1 MNPVLLWSGVA
12 VLVAGYIAFTLVLY
26 VVRLRPLLR
35 ARRTGGQPPPA
46 DAPTAPVAAGNDG
59 AGGEAA
65 ESGLTVQ
72 LSREEWRYTFDAIT
86 DPVLILD
93 TDMKVVRANRAA
105 SRLLVGGRDPVEG
118 RTCHQLFAG
127 SDAACRICPVRT
139 VRRENT
145 PHSQEITHRYLGRT
159 FSVACS
165 PITGDGTIIGYIL
178 SAKDISHQRNL
189 ERRLIHAHKLE
200 AIATLAG
207 GIAHDFNNILG
218 AILGNADLLL
228 FRLPPREPGGKP
240 PMGPPITFAEVEEHV
255 QAIKRAG
262 TRAKDLVSQILA
274 FSRQSI
280 GQRRNILITP
290 VVKEAC
296 RLLRASI
303 PATIDFRLT
312 LGNDIGMIH
321 ADPAQVQQVL
331 MNLCTN
337 AVQAIGEKA
346 GEIEVSL
353 REVETGAA
361 EKLRYHD
368 LQPGRYVVLSVRDT
382 GRGIPEEMLERIF
395 DPFFTTREVGEG
407 SGMGLAVLHGIIV
420 SHDGVIDVS
429 SEPGRGS
436 VFTVFLPRVQNP
448 DGNEEDQ
455 MSAMPRGTETI
466 LFVDDE
472 EDIVL
477 MRTRMLSYLGYRVL
491 PATGPEQALS
501 LFADN
506 RGRIDLLIT
515 DHTMPRM
522 TGLQLAAA
530 ISAGRPELP
539 IILCSGYSE
548 AVSPEEA
555 EQAGVRRFLA
565 KPVDMRMLAIAIREL
580 LPERNRGEDEDTGH

>member
-46 DAPTAPVAAGNDG
+46 DAPTAPVAAGSDEP
-59 AGGEAA
+59 GGEAA

-93 TDMKVVRANRAA
+93 TDMRVVRANRAA
-105 SRLLVGGRDPVEG
+105 SRLLAGDRDPVEG

-127 SDAACRICPVRT
+127 AAVPCRTCPVQT
-139 VRRENT
+139 VRRERK
-145 PHSQEITHRYLGRT
+145 PYSQEITHRYLGRT

-165 PITGDGTIIGYIL
+165 PISGNDTVIGYIL

-228 FRLPPREPGGKP
+228 FRLPSKEPGGKP

-303 PATIDFRLT
+303 PATIDFHLT
-312 LGNDIGMIH
+312 IGGEIGMIH
-321 ADPAQVQQVL
+321 ADPAQIQQVL

-337 AVQAIGEKA
+337 AVQAIGERA

-368 LQPGRYVVLSVRDT
+368 LQPGRYVVLTVRDT

-506 RGRIDLLIT
+506 RDRIDLLIT

>member
-35 ARRTGGQPPPA
+35 ARRAGGQPQPA
-46 DAPTAPVAAGNDG
+46 DAPTAPVAAGSDEP
-59 AGGEAA
+59 GGEAA

-93 TDMKVVRANRAA
+93 TDMRVVRANRAA
-105 SRLLVGGRDPVEG
+105 SRLLAGDRDPVEG

-127 SDAACRICPVRT
+127 AAVPCRTCPVQT
-139 VRRENT
+139 VRRERK
-145 PHSQEITHRYLGRT
+145 PYSQEITHRYLGRT

-165 PITGDGTIIGYIL
+165 PISGNDTVIGYIL

-228 FRLPPREPGGKP
+228 FRLPSKEPGGKP

-303 PATIDFRLT
+303 PATIDFHLT
-312 LGNDIGMIH
+312 IGGEIGMIH
-321 ADPAQVQQVL
+321 ADPAQIQQVL

-337 AVQAIGEKA
+337 AVQAIGERA

-368 LQPGRYVVLSVRDT
+368 LQPGRYVVLAVRDT

-506 RGRIDLLIT
+506 RDRIDLLIT

>member
-35 ARRTGGQPPPA
+35 ARRAGGQPRPA
-46 DAPTAPVAAGNDG
+46 DAATAPAAAGNDG
-59 AGGEAA
+59 PGGEAA

-93 TDMKVVRANRAA
+93 TDMRVVRANRAA
-105 SRLLVGGRDPVEG
+105 SRLLAGDRNPVEG

-127 SDAACRICPVRT
+127 AAVPCRICPVQT
-139 VRRENT
+139 VRRERK
-145 PHSQEITHRYLGRT
+145 PYSQEITHRYLGRT

-165 PITGDGTIIGYIL
+165 PITGNDTVIGYIL

>member
-1 MNPVLLWSGVA
+1 
-12 VLVAGYIAFTLVLY
+12 
-26 VVRLRPLLR
+26 LR
-35 ARRTGGQPPPA
+35 ARRAGGQPQPA
-46 DAPTAPVAAGNDG
+46 DAPTAPVAAGSDEP
-59 AGGEAA
+59 GGEAA

-93 TDMKVVRANRAA
+93 TDMRVVRANRAA
-105 SRLLVGGRDPVEG
+105 SRLLAGDRDPVEG

-127 SDAACRICPVRT
+127 AAVPCRTCPVQT
-139 VRRENT
+139 VRRERK
-145 PHSQEITHRYLGRT
+145 PYSQEITHRYLGRT

-165 PITGDGTIIGYIL
+165 PISGNDTVIGYIL

-228 FRLPPREPGGKP
+228 FRLPSKEPGGKP

-303 PATIDFRLT
+303 PATIDFHLT
-312 LGNDIGMIH
+312 IGGEIGMIH
-321 ADPAQVQQVL
+321 ADPAQIQQVL

-337 AVQAIGEKA
+337 AVQAIGERA

-368 LQPGRYVVLSVRDT
+368 LQPGRYVVLTVRDT

-506 RGRIDLLIT
+506 RDRIDLLIT

>member
-1 MNPVLLWSGVA
+1 MNPVLLWSGIA
-12 VLVAGYIAFTLVLY
+12 VLVVGYITFTLVLY
-26 VVRLRPLLR
+26 FVRLRPLLR
-35 ARRTGGQPPPA
+35 ARRAGGLPSPA
-46 DAPTAPVAAGNDG
+46 GPAIAAAAATDADG
-59 AGGEAA
+59 AEGATAA
-65 ESGLTVQ
+65 GLTVQ

-93 TDMKVVRANRAA
+93 TEMVVVRANRAA
-105 SRLLVGGRDPVEG
+105 SRLLAGNSDPVEG

-165 PITGDGTIIGYIL
+165 PITGDGAIIGYIL

-228 FRLPPREPGGKP
+228 FRLPPREPGDKP
-240 PMGPPITFAEVEEHV
+240 PLGPPITFVEVEEHV

-262 TRAKDLVSQILA
+262 TRAKDLVAQILA

-280 GQRRNILITP
+280 GQRRNILLTP

-303 PATIDFRLT
+303 PATIDFHLT
-312 LGNDIGMIH
+312 TGDEIGMIH
-321 ADPAQVQQVL
+321 ADPAQIQQVL

-337 AVQAIGEKA
+337 AVQAIGDRA

-368 LQPGRYVVLSVRDT
+368 LQPGRYVVLAVRDT

-420 SHDGVIDVS
+420 SHDGVIDVT

-436 VFTVFLPRVQNP
+436 VFTVFLPRVQGP
-448 DGNEEDQ
+448 EGGGEDQ

-472 EDIVL
+472 EDIVH

-491 PATGPEQALS
+491 PATGPEQAMS

-506 RGRIDLLIT
+506 RGHIDLLIT
-515 DHTMPRM
+515 DHTMPRQ

-530 ISAGRPELP
+530 ISAQQPDLP